1 MPKCAVK
8 ECLQSTQYK
17 DTKQI
22 YCQMH
27 LARVRRHGYP
37 ELKKNAYHSL
47 EKMPHNVVD
56 DFIQRNCK
64 KMIDIDIARVLRK
77 KGIKGVNQWNVRY
90 RRRKLGVK
98 KYLSGEILKHKAWI
112 RSQAINKY
120 GNKCELCGYG
130 LSLDTH
136 HITPK
141 KLGGQ
146 HEVDNLT
153 VLCPNCHALLT
164 RNIFILKSRKDLSKI
179 RKKVTKLLKSFRLN
193 GK

>member
-1 MPKCAVK
+1 MPKCAIK
-8 ECLQSTQYK
+8 GCSYSTQYK
-17 DTKQI
+17 NTKQI

-37 ELKKNAYHSL
+37 ELKKDAYQSL
-47 EKMPHNVVD
+47 EKLPHKIVD
-56 DFIQRNCK
+56 DFIRKNYQ
-64 KMIDIDIARVLRK
+64 KMIDEDIAQKLRK
-77 KGIKGVNQWNVRY
+77 MGFKGTTQWNVKY

-98 KYLSGEILKHKAWI
+98 KYLSGDILKHKAWI
-112 RSQAINKY
+112 RSRAIKKY

-141 KLGGQ
+141 KLGGP
-146 HEVDNLT
+146 HEVENLT

-164 RNIFILKSRKDLSKI
+164 RNIFTLKSRKDLSKI
-179 RKKVTKLLKSFRLN
+179 RIKVIKLLKSFY
-193 GK
+193 